1 MKQDDLGYKLIIVK
15 AKWPI
20 HGGSLQLSNFS
31 MFSIIKVF
39 FKKVID
45 CNIKTSFPQHYN
57 FPCGRRHAVVQLL
70 GVFEESSKQRF

>member
-20 HGGSLQLSNFS
+20 HGGSLSYPIFHVFHN
-31 MFSIIKVF
+31 KEF

-57 FPCGRRHAVVQLL
+57 FRCGRRHACYTAI
-70 GVFEESSKQRF
+70 S